1 MPDIFTV
8 EASDA
13 KGIQQHYEQ
22 VIEALLRT
30 LLDAKEKD
38 NDKQGLQI
46 FDNDRLIYGQEGN
59 QFRDEVSSFSGQLL
73 NPQVITELQQLRTTK
88 VGDVV
93 EGAANKRVELDG
105 QVVLQSDENGKVVIN
120 TLLQQEAVQSKESQ
134 AARDNENKAPTN
146 NKQTITIA
154 PGSTR
159 VMQSLQALEN
169 SPLKTLLN
177 TSVQQ
182 LQAEIKALQQ
192 ERNQYQELIDKRL
205 QQPQNTSWWQQS
217 INNMVTVL
225 SSIGS
230 AMKISVR
237 EYKDN
242 SEKRNI
248 ATTLKDLFDLQAQ
261 PGANQ
266 YQAGDYQ
273 ISRNGSLYEVNE
285 LVTGASIMKF
295 RSTPNGVKVEQGEL
309 ENVHRKN
316 INALQHSLERNEPI
330 PASFA
335 PVGKQEAEYFA
346 RVEKITNALVQYAA
360 VQQKEVKIDGVFSY
374 TWQASPDGK
383 VSIDAKD
390 GRGTLLEKSGGQLKT
405 NMSER
410 DLIYFEQILPKLQPA
425 RKQQDASTAQS
436 QKAANNQLSR

>member
-13 KGIQQHYEQ
+13 KVIQQHYEQ

-30 LLDAKEKD
+30 LLDAKEKN

-46 FDNDRLIYGQEGN
+46 FDNDRLIYGREGN

-73 NPQVITELQQLRTTK
+73 NPDIIIELQQLRAAK

-105 QVVLQSDENGKVVIN
+105 QVVLQSDENGKVVVN
-120 TLLQQEAVQSKESQ
+120 TLLQQEAVQTRESQ
-134 AARDNENKAPTN
+134 TARNNENQAPTDN
-146 NKQTITIA
+146 QQIITIT

-159 VMQSLQALEN
+159 VTQSLKALED

-177 TSVQQ
+177 TSIQQ
-182 LQAEIKALQQ
+182 LQAEIKALQE
-192 ERNQYQELIDKRL
+192 ERNQYQELIQRRL

-225 SSIGS
+225 NSIGS
-230 AMKISVR
+230 AMKMSVR

-242 SEKRNI
+242 SDKRNI

-285 LVTGASIMKF
+285 LATGASIMKF
-295 RSTPNGVKVEQGEL
+295 RSTPNGVKVEQGDL
-309 ENVHRKN
+309 ESVHLKN
-316 INALQHSLERNEPI
+316 INALQHSFERNEPI

-346 RVEKITNALVQYAA
+346 RVEKITNALVQYAVA
-360 VQQKEVKIDGVFSY
+360 QQKEVKIDGVFSY

-383 VSIDAKD
+383 VSIYAKD

-425 RKQQDASTAQS
+425 RRQQEASTTQS

>member
-13 KGIQQHYEQ
+13 KAIQQHYEQ

-30 LLDAKEKD
+30 LLDAKEKN

-46 FDNDRLIYGQEGN
+46 FDNDRLVYGREVN

-73 NPQVITELQQLRTTK
+73 NPQIIIELQQLRATK

-105 QVVLQSDENGKVVIN
+105 QVVLQSDENGKVVVN
-120 TLLQQEAVQSKESQ
+120 TLLQQEAVQTKESQ
-134 AARDNENKAPTN
+134 KARDAYLQAPTD
-146 NKQTITIA
+146 NKQTIT

-159 VMQSLQALEN
+159 ALASLQALED
-169 SPLKTLLN
+169 SPLKTLLD
-177 TSVQQ
+177 TSIQQ

-192 ERNQYQELIDKRL
+192 ERNQYQGLIDRRL
-205 QQPQNTSWWQQS
+205 QQPQNTSWWQES

-230 AMKISVR
+230 AMRMGVR

-242 SEKRNI
+242 SDKRTI
-248 ATTLKDLFDLQAQ
+248 ATTLRDLFHLQAQ
-261 PGANQ
+261 PGANH

-285 LVTGASIMKF
+285 LATGASIMKF
-295 RSTPNGVKVEQGEL
+295 RSTPLGVKVEKGNL
-309 ENVHRKN
+309 ESTHLKD
-316 INALQHSLERNEPI
+316 INALQHSLEQNEPI
-330 PASFA
+330 PTSFA

-346 RVEKITNALVQYAA
+346 RVDKISNALVQYAVA
-360 VQQKEVKIDGVFSY
+360 QQKEVKIDGVFSY

-390 GRGTLLEKSGGQLKT
+390 GRGTLLEKSGGQLNT

-425 RKQQDASTAQS
+425 RKQQEASTAQL

>member
-13 KGIQQHYEQ
+13 KAIQQHYEQ

-30 LLDAKEKD
+30 LFDVQEKN

-46 FDNDRLIYGQEGN
+46 FDNDRLIYGREEN
-59 QFRDEVSSFSGQLL
+59 QFCDEVSSLSGQLL
-73 NPQVITELQQLRTTK
+73 NPQIIIELQQLRATK

-105 QVVLQSDENGKVVIN
+105 QVVLQSDENGKVLIN
-120 TLLQQEAVQSKESQ
+120 TLLQQEAVQIKESQ
-134 AARDNENKAPTN
+134 EARNGKNQAPTD
-146 NKQTITIA
+146 NKQSITIT

-159 VMQSLQALEN
+159 ALASLEALED

-192 ERNQYQELIDKRL
+192 ERNQYQELIERRL

-230 AMKISVR
+230 AMRMSVR
-237 EYKDN
+237 EYKGD
-242 SEKRNI
+242 SEKRTI
-248 ATTLKDLFDLQAQ
+248 ATTLRDLFHLQAQ
-261 PGANQ
+261 PGANH

-285 LVTGASIMKF
+285 LATGASIMKF
-295 RSTPNGVKVEQGEL
+295 RSTPLGVKVEQDDL
-309 ENVHRKN
+309 ESVHLKN

-346 RVEKITNALVQYAA
+346 RVDKIINALVQYAVA
-360 VQQKEVKIDGVFSY
+360 QQKEVKIDGVFSY

-383 VSIDAKD
+383 ASIDAKD
-390 GRGTLLEKSGGQLKT
+390 GRGTLLEKSAGQLNT
-405 NMSER
+405 NMNER

-425 RKQQDASTAQS
+425 RKQQETSTAQS
-436 QKAANNQLSR
+436 QKATNNQIER

>member
-13 KGIQQHYEQ
+13 KAIQQHYEQ

-30 LLDAKEKD
+30 LLDTKEKN

-46 FDNDRLIYGQEGN
+46 FDNDRLVYGREGN

-73 NPQVITELQQLRTTK
+73 NPQIIIELQQLRATK

-93 EGAANKRVELDG
+93 ETAANKRVELDG
-105 QVVLQSDENGKVVIN
+105 QVVLQSDENGKVVVN
-120 TLLQQEAVQSKESQ
+120 TLLQQEAVQTKESQ
-134 AARDNENKAPTN
+134 APKD
-146 NKQTITIA
+146 NKQTIT

-159 VMQSLQALEN
+159 ALASLQALKD
-169 SPLKTLLN
+169 SPLKTLLD
-177 TSVQQ
+177 TSIQQ

-192 ERNQYQELIDKRL
+192 ERSQYQELIVRRL
-205 QQPQNTSWWQQS
+205 QQPQNTSWWQES

-230 AMKISVR
+230 AMRMSVR

-242 SEKRNI
+242 SDKRTI
-248 ATTLKDLFDLQAQ
+248 ATTLRDLFHLQAQ
-261 PGANQ
+261 PGANH

-273 ISRNGSLYEVNE
+273 ISRNGSSYEVNE
-285 LVTGASIMKF
+285 LATGASIMKF
-295 RSTPNGVKVEQGEL
+295 RSTPLGVKVEQGNL
-309 ENVHRKN
+309 ESLHLKD
-316 INALQHSLERNEPI
+316 INALQHSFEQNEPI

-346 RVEKITNALVQYAA
+346 RVDKISNALVQYAVA
-360 VQQKEVKIDGVFSY
+360 QQKEVKIDGVFSY

-390 GRGTLLEKSGGQLKT
+390 GRGTLLEKSGGQLNT

-425 RKQQDASTAQS
+425 RKQQEASTAQS

>member
-1 MPDIFTV
+1 MPDIFV
-8 EASDA
+8 VDSSDA
-13 KGIQQHYEQ
+13 NAIQQHYEQ

-30 LLDAKEKD
+30 ILDAKENN

-46 FDNDRLIYGQEGN
+46 FDNDRLIYGRDGN

-73 NPQVITELQQLRTTK
+73 NPEVIAQLQQLRATK
-88 VGDVV
+88 VGEVV
-93 EGAANKRVELDG
+93 EGATNKRVELDG
-105 QVVLQSDENGKVVIN
+105 QVVLQSDENGKVIVN
-120 TLLQQEAVQSKESQ
+120 TLLQQEAVQTKESQ
-134 AARDNENKAPTN
+134 KVRDTN
-146 NKQTITIA
+146 NLPQTNETGQIITQ
-154 PGSTR
+154 GSTR
-159 VMQSLQALEN
+159 VMQSLQALED

-192 ERNQYQELIDKRL
+192 ERGLYHELIERRL
-205 QQPQNTSWWQQS
+205 RQPLNTSWWQQG
-217 INNMVTVL
+217 IENMTTVL

-230 AMKISVR
+230 AMRLGVQ
-237 EYKDN
+237 EFKDH
-242 SEKRNI
+242 SEKRTI
-248 ATTLKDLFDLQAQ
+248 ATTLRDLFHLQAQ
-261 PGANQ
+261 PGVNH

-273 ISRNGSLYEVNE
+273 ISRNGSEYEVKE
-285 LVTGASIMKF
+285 LTTGASIMEF
-295 RSTPNGVKVEQGEL
+295 RSTPLGVKVEKGDL
-309 ENVHRKN
+309 ESVHLKN

-346 RVEKITNALVQYAA
+346 RVEKVTNALVQYA
-360 VQQKEVKIDGVFSY
+360 VTQKREVEIDGVFSY
-374 TWQASPDGK
+374 KWQASPDGK

-390 GRGTLLEKSGGQLKT
+390 GRGTLLEKSGGQLRT
-405 NMSER
+405 NMSKR

-436 QKAANNQLSR
+436 QKAANNQIER